1 MSGYM
6 PMVGDRVRA
15 TLGENVLVGVV
26 SYVDREG
33 PNVDLGS
40 AARVPCLY
48 VDGWQFEQVV
58 ELPAK
63 FGAVIRRADGQVS
76 ASLLPH
82 SVDNQPWATDAGD
95 WVSTDEATDGGFTV
109 LFEGVDE

>member
-1 MSGYM
+1 MSEYT
-6 PMVGDRVRA
+6 PKVGDRVRA
-15 TLGENVLVGVV
+15 TLGENVLVGDV

-58 ELPAK
+58 EVPAK
-63 FGAVIRRADGQVS
+63 LGAIIRLHRGVPFLLVRVAENKWWSIPSGLHYTNADVLDQ
-76 ASLLPH
+76 A
-82 SVDNQPWATDAGD
+82 
-95 WVSTDEATDGGFTV
+95 GFTV